1 VTSQIET
8 CFKSIAGSRMSNHD
22 GPTTI
27 PTLGNKMNYVR
38 FDVGSTLHLC
48 HRDTLL
54 MFPNSALAKYIAPE
68 FDLRESESDFILID
82 RDGKHFGAILNWM
95 RDPSSL
101 DLDLWPA
108 TSLVELKSEADFYGL
123 TELLE
128 KVELNLQRKLTKNY
142 KVPKEHEF
150 RVLTHAEDVESFLK
164 RSQKPT
170 FLFAARVVVG
180 LIESRNTEF
189 LERFD
194 HSRFNV
200 VFVTYFEEYIIKLIP
215 AGETEPTDSLWDRRS
230 STESPVLCKIYE
242 FVLRHQIK

>member
-1 VTSQIET
+1 
-8 CFKSIAGSRMSNHD
+8 MSNHD

-101 DLDLWPA
+101 DLNLWPA

-128 KVELNLQRKLTKNY
+128 KVKLNLQRKTTKNY
-142 KVPKEHEF
+142 KVPKGRQF
-150 RVLTHAEDVESFLK
+150 RILTRAEDVRGFLK
-164 RSQKPT
+164 QSQKPT
-170 FLFAARVVVG
+170 FLLPAMIATGLFA
-180 LIESRNTEF
+180 SRTEGF
-189 LERFD
+189 LEHFD
-194 HSRFNV
+194 HNRFNV
-200 VFVTYFEEYIIKLIP
+200 VFITYLDDYIVKLIP
-215 AGETEPTDSLWDRRS
+215 AGQTNSSDHLWQRRS
-230 STESPVLCKIYE
+230 STESRVLQKVYE
-242 FVLRHQIK
+242 FVARNQSE